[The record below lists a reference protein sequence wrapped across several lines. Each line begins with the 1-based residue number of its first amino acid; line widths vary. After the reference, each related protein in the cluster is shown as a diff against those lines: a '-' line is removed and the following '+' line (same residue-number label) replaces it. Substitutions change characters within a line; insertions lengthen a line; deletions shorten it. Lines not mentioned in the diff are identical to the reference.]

1 MCILMKNLVLGLWNS
16 FIILKLN
23 ILIVYSYVIENINEK
38 RGNMLFFKKFFYN
51 VLKVINYIIYIII
64 YVYIWLKFGYKFK
77 KMYCVLQIFCF
88 VKF

>member
-38 RGNMLFFKKFFYN
+38 RGKY
-51 VLKVINYIIYIII
+51 VI
-64 YVYIWLKFGYKFK
+64 F
-77 KMYCVLQIFCF
+77 
-88 VKF
+88 